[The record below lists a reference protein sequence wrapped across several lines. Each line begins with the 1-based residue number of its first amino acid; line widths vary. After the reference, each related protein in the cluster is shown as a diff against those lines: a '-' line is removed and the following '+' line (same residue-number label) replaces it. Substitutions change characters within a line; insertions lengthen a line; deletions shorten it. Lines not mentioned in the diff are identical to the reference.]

1 VRCVRAVHR
10 DGWSYL
16 FPFVAHEM
24 LTALQNAEPGCPS
37 DHENFIALDHNVDV
51 PPDLCILDEDVD
63 EDADML
69 LAYD

>member
-1 VRCVRAVHR
+1 
-10 DGWSYL
+10 
-16 FPFVAHEM
+16 M
-24 LTALQNAEPGCPS
+24 LTTLQNAELKFPS
-37 DHENFIALDHNVDV
+37 INESFIALDHNVDV

>member
-1 VRCVRAVHR
+1 
-10 DGWSYL
+10 
-16 FPFVAHEM
+16 M